1 MFETNVHVV
10 LGENGERNRK
20 YAEIYCENDTEMKTI
35 DTNPICCR
43 HKVHYCDGEF

>member
-35 DTNPICCR
+35 DTNQYVVGT
-43 HKVHYCDGEF
+43 VHYCDGEF